1 MSYVGRKLTDFTCF
15 DLTQNKLLEIEARGR
30 LCVTRGEFDSVCVR
44 ARVCAHIHG
53 YSVFA
58 DLLLVSEELTVML

>member
-1 MSYVGRKLTDFTCF
+1 MLAGNSLISRVLISPRTNFWKF
-15 DLTQNKLLEIEARGR
+15 EARGR
-30 LCVTRGEFDSVCVR
+30 LCVTQGEFDSVCVR

-58 DLLLVSEELTVML
+58 DLLLVSEELTVVL